1 MKNFLILFLFAIIGF
16 SACKNEPKT
25 TEKTYTTFE
34 GKTMG
39 TYYRVTYAD
48 SLQRNFR
55 NDFEKLLKEINDEV
69 STYIPTSTISQ
80 FNQSEEGL
88 NLSGKIHFL
97 ANLTGATEIN
107 QKSGG
112 AFDPTVMPLVN
123 YWGFGY
129 TEKKPVTEVDSL
141 KIDSMMQSVGLQHL
155 QLIQGDSVV
164 LKKNKSSVQLDF
176 SGIAT
181 GYALDTMGKFLER
194 QGIQDYLVDIGGE
207 QRARGLSPRGEVWNI
222 GINVPK
228 ETADRTDVQVTFPL
242 KDWSV
247 STSGNYRNFYVVNGV
262 KYSHTINPK
271 TGYPER
277 NTLLSASVFSKNA
290 IAADAWATAFM
301 VMGLDRAS
309 RLADEL
315 PEIEAY
321 FIYGKEDGSMAVK
334 YSTGLKEIFDKK

>member
-1 MKNFLILFLFAIIGF
+1 MKNSLLLFLLASIVF
-16 SACKNEPKT
+16 SACKSEPKT

-48 SLQRNFR
+48 SLQRDFS
-55 NDFEKLLKEINDEV
+55 NDFEQLLKEINDEV
-69 STYIPTSTISQ
+69 STYIPSSTISQ
-80 FNQSEEGL
+80 FNQSQEGL
-88 NLSGKIHFL
+88 NLSGKVHFL
-97 ANLTGATEIN
+97 ANLISAFEVN

-129 TEKKPVTEVDSL
+129 TEKKPVTDVDSV
-141 KIDSMMQSVGLQHL
+141 KIDSMMQYVGLKNL

-164 LKKNKSSVQLDF
+164 LKKNKAGVQLDF

-181 GYALDTMGKFLER
+181 GYALDTIGKFLEMR
-194 QGIQDYLVDIGGE
+194 GIQDYLVDIGGE

-228 ETADRTDVQVTFPL
+228 ETADLKDVQVTFPL

-247 STSGNYRNFYVVNGV
+247 STSGNYRNFYVVNGI
-262 KYSHTINPK
+262 KYSHTISPK

-301 VMGLDRAS
+301 VLGIDRAFP
-309 RLADEL
+309 LANEL
-315 PEIEAY
+315 PDIEAY
-321 FIYGKEDGSMAVK
+321 FIYSKEDGSMAVK
-334 YSTGLKEIFDKK
+334 YSTGLTEIFDKK